1 MSSSTVATGANGF
14 AKELFSSGK
23 EEGAGCFF
31 TLRNQIYPAGPEIK
45 PTTYRSKVRFS
56 TIKAAAAWRHR

>member
-1 MSSSTVATGANGF
+1 MSSSTVVIGANGF
-14 AKELFSSGK
+14 AKELFSFGK

-45 PTTYRSKVRFS
+45 PTTHRSKVRFS